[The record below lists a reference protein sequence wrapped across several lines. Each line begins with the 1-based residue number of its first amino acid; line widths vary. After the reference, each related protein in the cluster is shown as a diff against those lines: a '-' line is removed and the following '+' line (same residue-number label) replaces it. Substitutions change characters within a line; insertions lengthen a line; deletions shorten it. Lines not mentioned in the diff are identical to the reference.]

1 MLIPK
6 ETRYASFNKCIT
18 LKHSFKTDTTAI
30 NPAQLDSAD
39 IANFRHASDHTTF
52 GFRVRYFD
60 IKGLGL
66 KN

>member
-1 MLIPK
+1 MRPK
-6 ETRYASFNKCIT
+6 KD
-18 LKHSFKTDTTAI
+18 KTAI
-30 NPAQLDSAD
+30 NPAQLYSAD